1 MVNCHFLNTCS
12 SSSPPSI
19 FPTTTTIS
27 SSSSPSS
34 SVVSIKSS
42 LKCAFPVIRNNI
54 AFASCRRRRVI
65 CAAASTRK
73 SSSSSSPDYYKVLNV
88 RKNATLQEIRSS
100 YRALARKYHPD
111 MNKGA
116 GAEEKFKEIGAAYE
130 VLSDEEK
137 RSLFDRFGE
146 AGLRGEYDGSG
157 TGYQEVDPF
166 DVFGT
171 FFGDANGF
179 FGGMNESGGNNFNLR
194 SKGSHALNIRH
205 DIFLSFEES
214 IFGGKRDIEVSCLET
229 CDYCGGTG
237 AKSSNHIILCNH
249 CGGRG
254 AVAETQKTPFGVM
267 SQVSTCSTCG
277 GDGKIITE
285 FCKYCRGEG
294 NVQSTRSIKVVIP
307 PGVNDEATMCIEGEG
322 NVDNKRNRVGD
333 LYLVLHVNQ
342 KRGIR
347 RDGLDLYSEINID
360 YSQAILG
367 TVIKVE
373 TVDGLKDLQVPS
385 GIQPGETIRLSRM
398 GVPDVNKPS
407 VRGHHHFIVNVQI
420 PRYIRPGISGSWFA
434 EIVGGLNGSW
444 CDLFNSSLMA
454 LFPWWFGVGNVTGVV
469 CHCRVVVAILEG
481 LWEQYSRLSSQEEE
495 DPLQLSTS
503 FLQLVQSW
511 QQLMVCAHVVN
522 EERLLVEKLAA
533 IRHHVTN
540 GTVLIVSSFV
550 KFTAP
555 FTLAK
560 RRKSKKMMSCRCIE
574 TVESSWTIINF
585 Q

>member
-1 MVNCHFLNTCS
+1 MVF
-12 SSSPPSI
+12 
-19 FPTTTTIS
+19 
-27 SSSSPSS
+27 
-34 SVVSIKSS
+34 IKSS
-42 LKCAFPVIRNNI
+42 LKCSFPIIRNTI
-54 AFASCRRRRVI
+54 ELAPCRRRRVI

-73 SSSSSSPDYYKVLNV
+73 SSGSSSSPDYYKVLNV

-171 FFGDANGF
+171 FFGDSNGF
-179 FGGMNESGGNNFNLR
+179 FGGMNESGDNNFNLG
-194 SKGSHALNIRH
+194 SKGSHTLNIRH

-214 IFGGKRDIEVSCLET
+214 IFGRKRDIEVSCLER

-237 AKSSNHIILCNH
+237 AKSSNCIISCNL

-254 AVAETQKTPFGVM
+254 AVVETQKTPFGVM
-267 SQVSTCSTCG
+267 SQVSTCSKCG
-277 GDGKIITE
+277 GDGKTITQR
-285 FCKYCRGEG
+285 CQHCQGEG
-294 NVQSTRSIKVVIP
+294 LVQSTRSIKVVIP
-307 PGVNDEATMCIEGEG
+307 PGVSDEATMCIEGEG
-322 NVDNKRNRVGD
+322 NADKKRNRVGD
-333 LYLVLHVNQ
+333 LYLVLHVNK

-373 TVDGLKDLQVPS
+373 TVDGLKDLHVPS
-385 GIQPGETIRLSRM
+385 GIQPGETIKLSRM

-420 PRYIRPGISGSWFA
+420 PRYIS
-434 EIVGGLNGSW
+434 
-444 CDLFNSSLMA
+444 
-454 LFPWWFGVGNVTGVV
+454 
-469 CHCRVVVAILEG
+469 
-481 LWEQYSRLSSQEEE
+481 
-495 DPLQLSTS
+495 
-503 FLQLVQSW
+503 
-511 QQLMVCAHVVN
+511 N

-533 IRHHVTN
+533 IRHHITN
-540 GTVLIVSSFV
+540 GRQDDTFDKYKRDFASSYTSKKLATSLWNSIRDIFGGKQSGDRFTSASICTAVYWKHPSPSSSTMVLTAIVLI
-550 KFTAP
+550 FT
-555 FTLAK
+555 
-560 RRKSKKMMSCRCIE
+560 C
-574 TVESSWTIINF
+574 IINSRSKTKK
-585 Q
+585 QER